1 MGMDPRSPAIDWG
14 SGMGMRSPR
23 LGLYWGFL
31 EVCLRGAACVASL
44 ASLRSPWEMSPTV
57 RVRVASESVCQAAST
72 PPPPLFKF
80 VVAIVGGAGVRVGV
94 TGSVTA

>member
-1 MGMDPRSPAIDWG
+1 
-14 SGMGMRSPR
+14 MRSPR

-57 RVRVASESVCQAAST
+57 RVAAESACQAVSAST
-72 PPPPLFKF
+72 PPPAPPLFKF
-80 VVAIVGGAGVRVGV
+80 VVAIVGGAGVRVPRRQPECHCLRR
-94 TGSVTA
+94 SWHS

>member
-1 MGMDPRSPAIDWG
+1 
-14 SGMGMRSPR
+14 
-23 LGLYWGFL
+23 
-31 EVCLRGAACVASL
+31 
-44 ASLRSPWEMSPTV
+44 MSPTV